1 MNTLQDLKKKYYGEF
16 EKELFEYCAP
26 FWLKYG
32 KDDVNGGIINCLDR
46 EGKVFS
52 EDKSVWMQGRC
63 GWMYSHLNNL
73 FGENKEYL
81 DFAKSCID
89 FENAHC
95 FDKDGRMYFKVTID
109 GKPLRKRRYWF
120 SESFYIVACAEYY
133 MATGDEKCLKDA
145 VRVYDMVWSIFEN
158 PANDPFK
165 IFPKTYPE
173 TRQLKPLADP
183 MILLNVSSIMR
194 RADKARTAV
203 YDAHIDVCLKEIK
216 THYFADKKAM
226 LENVTPDNKYLGT
239 TADGRI
245 VNPGHDM
252 ECAFFL
258 AQEADYRGD
267 KELLSFAET
276 VFKDAFARGWDSEYE
291 GIFYFKDVENRP
303 VEAYEHDMKL
313 WWPHNEGMNASLLL
327 LALTGKAK
335 YAEIFEKITE
345 YAFEHFSDRKYGEW
359 YGYLRRDGKPTEPAC
374 KGCTYKGPFH
384 VMRCLSTVL
393 AIFDGKKDF

>member
-63 GWMYSHLNNL
+63 GWMYSHLYNL
-73 FGENKEYL
+73 FGGNKEYL

-226 LENVTPDNKYLGT
+226 LENVTPDNKYLGI

-327 LALTGKAK
+327 LALTGKAE
-335 YAEIFEKITE
+335 YAKIFEKITE